1 LKKDK
6 GELKINEKDEKTEEE
21 LAAERIFSS
30 HEFFI
35 PDGLGCS
42 VELELH
48 EYYSGDPMNEETR
61 KSAENVRI
69 TFLSDLGE
77 LDLQM
82 SIPKSVFQR
91 LLSLGSK
98 FSHPA
103 LDETKA

>member
-1 LKKDK
+1 
-6 GELKINEKDEKTEEE
+6 
-21 LAAERIFSS
+21 
-30 HEFFI
+30 
-35 PDGLGCS
+35 
-42 VELELH
+42 
-48 EYYSGDPMNEETR
+48 MNEETR

-91 LLSLGSK
+91 LLFLGSK
-98 FSHPA
+98 FSQTL

>member
-6 GELKINEKDEKTEEE
+6 GELKANKKDKKREEE
-21 LAAERIFSS
+21 LDAERIFSS

-35 PDGLGCS
+35 PDGPGCS
-42 VELELH
+42 VELEPH
-48 EYYSGDPMNEETR
+48 EYYIGDYMKEEP
-61 KSAENVRI
+61 KQKAENMRI

-77 LDLQM
+77 LDLQI
-82 SIPKSVFQR
+82 SVPKSVFQR

-98 FSHPA
+98 FSQTL

>member
-6 GELKINEKDEKTEEE
+6 GELKANEKDKKREEE
-21 LAAERIFSS
+21 LDAERIFSS

-35 PDGLGCS
+35 PDGPGCS

-61 KSAENVRI
+61 KSAENMRI

-77 LDLQM
+77 LDLQI
-82 SIPKSVFQR
+82 SVPKSVFQH